1 MGKPGKWRLI
11 VDLCSPGGA
20 SMNDGINSDEFTLHY
35 MTVDQVFRMVSQFG
49 QGALMS
55 KLDVEAAIG
64 TLHFHPSYRLILN
77 MKWCS
82 MFYVDLAFPFVLLS
96 AHYIFNCV

>member
-1 MGKPGKWRLI
+1 
-11 VDLCSPGGA
+11 
-20 SMNDGINSDEFTLHY
+20 

-49 QGALMS
+49 EGALMW

-64 TLHFHPSYRLILN
+64 TLRFNPSYRLILS
-77 MKWCS
+77 MKCC
-82 MFYVDLAFPFVLLS
+82 YVDLAFPFVLLS

>member
-1 MGKPGKWRLI
+1 
-11 VDLCSPGGA
+11 
-20 SMNDGINSDEFTLHY
+20 

-49 QGALMS
+49 EGALMW

-64 TLHFHPSYRLILN
+64 TLRFNPSYRLILS
-77 MKWCS
+77 MKWWS
-82 MFYVDLAFPFVLLS
+82 KFYVDLAFPFVLLS